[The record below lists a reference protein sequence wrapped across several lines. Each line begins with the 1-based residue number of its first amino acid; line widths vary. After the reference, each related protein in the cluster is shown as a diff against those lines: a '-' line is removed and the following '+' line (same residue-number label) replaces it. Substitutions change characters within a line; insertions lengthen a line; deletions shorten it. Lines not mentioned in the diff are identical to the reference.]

1 MSNNIKKELLGLMQ
15 KAVKLEVEKNGN
27 EASRYC
33 PVILH
38 QPKRPKKLKQ
48 VMKILLCKWKPAN
61 KKSIVK

>member
-33 PVILH
+33 PVIL
-38 QPKRPKKLKQ
+38 QPKRPKKLK
-48 VMKILLCKWKPAN
+48 
-61 KKSIVK
+61 